1 MLGHSSISIT
11 LDLYSHVTRT
21 MQQQAADALDVLLA
35 EPLAVNLAVNEET
48 EGAKPQVGPRGPRGA
63 CDEPRLRRSTRR
75 AVGV

>member
-35 EPLAVNLAVNEET
+35 EPLAVNLAVYEEVDGT
-48 EGAKPQVGPRGPRGA
+48 TPQVSPRSSG
-63 CDEPRLRRSTRR
+63 DR
-75 AVGV
+75 ASVS

>member
-48 EGAKPQVGPRGPRGA
+48 EGAKPQVGPRGA